1 MTRAPRRSRHWVGP
15 SIRLFVA
22 PVAVGTAAA
31 ILGTYF
37 YLTVSVVA
45 ALALEAAALVLWT
58 WFVFVVLRGDV
69 VRTGRSSVH
78 WAIFVYFTGVF
89 GLIAWDFTRRQSS

>member
-1 MTRAPRRSRHWVGP
+1 
-15 SIRLFVA
+15 LFVA